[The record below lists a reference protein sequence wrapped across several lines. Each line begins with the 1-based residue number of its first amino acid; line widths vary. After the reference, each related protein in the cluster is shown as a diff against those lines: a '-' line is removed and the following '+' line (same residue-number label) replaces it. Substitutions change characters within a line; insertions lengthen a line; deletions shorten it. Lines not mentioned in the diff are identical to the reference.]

1 MEATQ
6 LLSLNFS
13 LEINQK
19 DLPKNI
25 YGLKLVN
32 EKTNET
38 ISLFIN
44 HNGLCPDIYSEREQS
59 NYNDFL
65 SNLET
70 SIINEYCKLNNIKNS
85 DLLSRKLEIMT
96 NENGELYHYSRTA
109 N

>member
-1 MEATQ
+1 MDATQ

-13 LEINQK
+13 LNINQK

-25 YGLKLVN
+25 YGLKLLN
-32 EKTNET
+32 EKTNE
-38 ISLFIN
+38 IVSLFIN
-44 HNGLCPDIYSEREQS
+44 HNGYCPDISSEREQS
-59 NYNDFL
+59 NYNDYL

-70 SIINEYCKLNNIKNS
+70 SIISEYCKLNKIKNP

-96 NENGELYHYSRTA
+96 NNNGELYHYSRSV

>member
-1 MEATQ
+1 MEAKQ

-13 LEINQK
+13 LKINQK

-25 YGLKLVN
+25 YGLKLLN

-38 ISLFIN
+38 VSLFIN
-44 HNGLCPDIYSEREQS
+44 HNGYCPKIYSDREQS
-59 NYNDFL
+59 NYNDYL

-70 SIINEYCKLNNIKNS
+70 SIINEYCKLNKIKNS
-85 DLLSRKLEIMT
+85 DLLSSKLEIMT
-96 NENGELYHYSRTA
+96 NENGELYHYSRTQ